1 MGESTGIA
9 TVLEERAKIAYNT
22 GKIAYNLYNN
32 RVWQTYVFFRILILI
47 KKTYGC
53 YSENEKHIIFVCKDE
68 EIPWKESEECKKAFT
83 ENLESQSE
91 SSAK

>member
-1 MGESTGIA
+1 MHIIYIIIGSDKRTF
-9 TVLEERAKIAYNT
+9 
-22 GKIAYNLYNN
+22 
-32 RVWQTYVFFRILILI
+32 FFRILILI

-68 EIPWKESEECKKAFT
+68 EIPWKESEESKKAST
-83 ENLESQSE
+83 ENLETQSE